1 MIFIYTIS
9 EVNFLISLRKYHDV
23 TIAINDATPYT
34 PSLESHKN
42 LISTAI
48 RLKILQINFLIVNIQ
63 TIEKKNILIK
73 ITLRTLFA

>member
-23 TIAINDATPYT
+23 TIAINDTAPYT
-34 PSLESHKN
+34 QSFEPHKN

-48 RLKILQINFLIVNIQ
+48 RLQILQINLKIVHIKK
-63 TIEKKNILIK
+63 IEK
-73 ITLRTLFA
+73 